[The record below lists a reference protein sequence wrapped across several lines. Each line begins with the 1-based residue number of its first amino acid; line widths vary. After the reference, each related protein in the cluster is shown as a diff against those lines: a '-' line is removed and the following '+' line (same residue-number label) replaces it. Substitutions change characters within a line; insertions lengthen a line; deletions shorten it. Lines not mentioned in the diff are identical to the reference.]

1 MDPYSLKAI
10 ADQKIAE
17 DREWAARSRLAV
29 EADRARREALQP
41 VGSLLAGL
49 LRTLTGAFGL
59 SRPVLPARPPLP
71 IIGPPH

>member
-29 EADRARREALQP
+29 EADRPGARL
-41 VGSLLAGL
+41 GSPSGRCWPDCSGR
-49 LRTLTGAFGL
+49 LRVRSDSAVPCCQRAPRF
-59 SRPVLPARPPLP
+59 R
-71 IIGPPH
+71 